1 MEPNVRETLAKRTLA
16 HSTADRT
23 EVLISYENAALTRF
37 AHENVHQNVASED
50 AVISVRAIVG
60 GRTGVAQTNRTGDDA
75 IRDVVERA
83 IEMAKLAPVDP
94 AQPDLP
100 AGAPTTTPPGAYVDA
115 TAAADAQTRAQM
127 CGEFFRVAER
137 DGLWSAGYASTA
149 ARGYTVAN
157 SNGALASFDGTTAGV
172 DVKMSAADSTGFA
185 ESASTDI
192 RLVDAAA
199 VAETAARKARETK
212 APKSVEPGAWTV
224 ILEAPAFA
232 ELLAFLGSHFSAQS
246 YDEGSSFAS
255 GALGTT
261 MLGEN
266 VTLRD
271 DYAHPLALDAPF
283 DFEGAPTQRLS
294 LVENG
299 IVRSVVTDSYW
310 AHKLDMDNTGHALPA
325 PNAYGPQ
332 PRNLVMMPGTRTT
345 EELIASTKR
354 GILVSRLWYVRTVD
368 QLQAIVTGMT
378 RDGTFLV
385 EDGKVVGPVKN
396 LRYTQSYL
404 AALAGT
410 VAVAR
415 ERKTLKGFL
424 GGVVVP
430 AVRIDG
436 WTFTGTTEH

>member
-378 RDGTFLV
+378 RDGTYLI
-385 EDGKVVGPVKN
+385 EDGKLAGGVRN
-396 LRYTQSYL
+396 LRFNQSILEALRHCEL
-404 AALAGT
+404 ALDLHRSTTYGYSIVT
-410 VAVAR
+410 
-415 ERKTLKGFL
+415 
-424 GGVVVP
+424 P
-430 AVRIDG
+430 AVKIEN
-436 WTFTGTTEH
+436 FAFSSTTEF